1 MYLNLM
7 IVLDPFTHAL
17 TIYCIFHTGLV
28 AGADMIEF
36 AKRVKKRRNHR
47 EKLKA
52 VEKANRNVP
61 VRDGMI
67 PRPGI
72 IAPHTTVMPL
82 DIIPDTK
89 RIVPGRSAIPA
100 TKKDNYTDTQLQVAK
115 PAPKLFRPVE
125 KSITKPLTSLPNE
138 QSGKH
143 VGLNPGPKRS
153 NA

>member
-1 MYLNLM
+1 M

-52 VEKANRNVP
+52 AEKANRNVP
-61 VRDGMI
+61 VQNGMI

-72 IAPHTTVMPL
+72 IAP
-82 DIIPDTK
+82 
-89 RIVPGRSAIPA
+89 
-100 TKKDNYTDTQLQVAK
+100 QLQVAK

-125 KSITKPLTSLPNE
+125 KSITKPLPSLPND
-138 QSGKH
+138 QSGNHIGPK
-143 VGLNPGPKRS
+143 PGPKRF